1 MPQLELKVS
10 HRLSV
15 AEAIQCAGR
24 WLDQLGDQHK
34 DVVRDVKD
42 TWTKSKADIS
52 CRIRG
57 FKVTGALT
65 VDAETVRVNAKLPLL
80 AAVFK
85 SQILEVEEALVKSL
99 REALDKQKGARKT
112 GS

>member
-1 MPQLELKVS
+1 MPQLKLKVS

-15 AEAIQCAGR
+15 DEATQCARR

-34 DVVRDVKD
+34 DVVKHVKR
-42 TWTKSKADIS
+42 TWTNNKADIS

-57 FKVTGALT
+57 FKVTGSLT
-65 VDAETVRVNAKLPLL
+65 VDASTVRVNAKLPLL
-80 AAVFK
+80 AALFK

-99 REALDKQKGARKT
+99 REALDKQKGAR
-112 GS
+112 